1 MVLNPIMNLH
11 VINTGNF
18 KLDGGAM
25 FGVVPKSLW
34 NRVYPADEN
43 NMCNLGLRSL
53 VVETDDRK
61 ILIDAGLGTKQDD
74 KFLGFY
80 YLNGSDSLEK
90 SLHSA
95 GLVREEITDV
105 ILTHLHFDHCGGAV
119 EYDPVA
125 DSYKPSFPGAGY
137 WISRD
142 QWEWAMHPNPRE
154 KASYLKE
161 NIMPLSEHDRIRFI
175 DKNTFLLPKVEIR
188 LFYGHTAGMAIPI
201 VHLNNGKT
209 LVYTADLFPT
219 AAHLPLSW
227 VCGYDT
233 QPLVSMKER
242 EDFLAE
248 AFEKKYTFFFE
259 HDINTECCTLKQ
271 TNKGIRPDR
280 LMTLKEFLQC

>member
-1 MVLNPIMNLH
+1 MNLH
-11 VINTGNF
+11 VIETGNF

-34 NRVYPADEN
+34 YRAYSADEN
-43 NMCNLGLRSL
+43 NMCNLSLRCL
-53 VVETDDRK
+53 AVETEDRK
-61 ILIDAGLGTKQDD
+61 ILIDTGLGTKQDD

-80 YLNGSDSLEK
+80 YLNGTDSLEK
-90 SLHSA
+90 SLLSS
-95 GLVREEITDV
+95 GLAKEDITDV

-119 EYDPVA
+119 EHDPISDA
-125 DSYKPSFPGAGY
+125 YKPAFSGAVY

-161 NIMPLSEHDRIRFI
+161 NIMPLLDHDCIRFI
-175 DKNTFLLPKVEIR
+175 EENTFLLPQVEIR
-188 LFYGHTAGMAIPI
+188 LFYGHTAGMAIP
-201 VHLNNGKT
+201 VLHLNNDKT
-209 LVYTADLFPT
+209 LVFTADLFPT
-219 AAHLPLSW
+219 AAHIPLAW
-227 VCGYDT
+227 LCGYDT

-248 AFEKKYTFFFE
+248 AYEKKYTLFFE

-271 TNKGIRPDR
+271 TNKGIRPDKF
-280 LMTLKEFLQC
+280 MTLEEFLISKS